1 MLWKFDFFLDNDSY
15 PFSNKQVYYF
25 FLVCIVIKQNKLDLF
40 THLNTKN

>member
-15 PFSNKQVYYF
+15 PFSNKQVYF
-25 FLVCIVIKQNKLDLF
+25 FLVCIVNKQNKIDLF

>member
-15 PFSNKQVYYF
+15 PFSNKQDYF
-25 FLVCIVIKQNKLDLF
+25 VLVCIVIKQNKLDLF